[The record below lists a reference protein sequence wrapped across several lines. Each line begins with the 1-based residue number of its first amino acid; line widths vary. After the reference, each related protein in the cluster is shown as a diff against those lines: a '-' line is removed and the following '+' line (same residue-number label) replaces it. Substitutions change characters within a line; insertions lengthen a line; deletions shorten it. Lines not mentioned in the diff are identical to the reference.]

1 MPVDIVYGS
10 VEDAANESYDSCVEN
25 VREHVTSAYEE
36 ARQALRKA
44 AERNKRYYDV
54 RVQPNK
60 FKEGDWVLYFKPRKF
75 AGKQDKWPRKYTGP
89 LLVIATSYA
98 MVRLQ
103 RRKGA
108 KPFTAHIDKVKHFMG
123 EHPRPWTDGEVDTAA
138 TGPRRARP
146 PAGSSGD
153 LG

>member
-1 MPVDIVYGS
+1 
-10 VEDAANESYDSCVEN
+10 
-25 VREHVTSAYEE
+25 
-36 ARQALRKA
+36 
-44 AERNKRYYDV
+44 
-54 RVQPNK
+54 
-60 FKEGDWVLYFKPRKF
+60 VLYFKPRKF

-146 PAGSSGD
+146 PAGSSAD
-153 LG
+153 LGESNGDSIGIGYAVDDTIPYDRPTRTRKPPRYLDEYVRTTRRIEPRRMEANQHSDIARLCIGWAR